1 MIYKYEL
8 KNNNELDLL
17 ISENKD
23 KYLIEVNYLLNK
35 NIIAIFSSEP
45 KPLTLEQIFT
55 KKISTLEAENK
66 SLKEG
71 LQAVL
76 NGDMQSLAY
85 ILYPE
90 DFTNVDKHI
99 TTLEIH

>member
-55 KKISTLEAENK
+55 KKISILEAENAT
-66 SLKEG
+66 LREG

-76 NGDMQSLAY
+76 SGDMQSLAY

-90 DFTNVDKHI
+90 DFTDVNKSN
-99 TTLEIH
+99 TTLEL